1 MDLIPRTS
9 YADQFKGIKEFYDSH
24 VPYNGWEMDC
34 ADLFRDYEWMLT
46 DDADYAE
53 NTYQDLLKSSDDEGF
68 EVFFRYVIG
77 CMRFNLSQIED

>member
-1 MDLIPRTS
+1 MDLIPNTS

-24 VPYNGWEMDC
+24 SPYNGWEIDC

-46 DDADYAE
+46 DDTDYAE

-68 EVFFRYVIG
+68 EVFLRYVIG
-77 CMRFNLSQIED
+77 CMKYNLSQIED

>member
-1 MDLIPRTS
+1 MDLIPRAS
-9 YADQFKGIKEFYDSH
+9 YADQFKAIKEFYDSH
-24 VPYNGWEMDC
+24 TPYNGWDMDC

-53 NTYQDLLKSSDDEGF
+53 NTYQDLLKSSGDEGF
-68 EVFFRYVIG
+68 EVFLRYVIG